1 MAEKIERKLNITPGR
16 EVSVPCS
23 KCAGKTAH
31 EIVGSFDESGS
42 EDRYNY
48 YWSNN
53 YQIIFCKGC
62 KIISFRHL
70 SSNSEDYVQV
80 DHDEWT
86 YDEHEAL
93 YPSRLEGRRDIGDGA
108 RFLPVETR
116 QIYTETLQALSNN
129 SPVLAGIGLR
139 ALVETICK
147 EREAAGRNLLEKIDS
162 LAEQRILT
170 PGSAQI
176 LHRVRTLGNAAAHEV
191 KPHSEKQLGFA
202 MDIVEHLLKDVYII
216 PKLVEQEFKE

>member
-1 MAEKIERKLNITPGR
+1 MAESYERKLNTEPGR
-16 EVSVPCS
+16 EISVPCS
-23 KCAGKTAH
+23 KCAGRTAH
-31 EIVGSFDESGS
+31 EIVVSFDESGS
-42 EDRYNY
+42 DDRYNFH
-48 YWSNN
+48 WSSN
-53 YQIIFCKGC
+53 YQIISCKGC
-62 KIISFRHL
+62 KVLSFRKA

-80 DHDEWT
+80 DHDEWI
-86 YDEHEAL
+86 YDEQEAL
-93 YPSRLEGRRDIGDGA
+93 YPSRIEGRRDIGDEA
-108 RFLPVETR
+108 RFLPAETR

-170 PGSAQI
+170 PGSARI
-176 LHRVRTLGNAAAHEV
+176 LHKVRTLGNAAAHEV
-191 KPHSEKQLGFA
+191 KPHNEKQLGFA

-216 PKLVEQEFKE
+216 PKLVEQEFKD

>member
-1 MAEKIERKLNITPGR
+1 MAEKLERTLNTAAER
-16 EVSVPCS
+16 EISVPCL

-31 EIVGSFDESGS
+31 TIVASFDESGS
-42 EDRYNY
+42 EDKYNY
-48 YWSNN
+48 YWSEN

-62 KIISFRHL
+62 KVISFRRCA
-70 SSNSEDYVQV
+70 SNSEDYVQI
-80 DHDEWT
+80 DDDEWI
-86 YDEHEAL
+86 YDEHETL
-93 YPSRLEGRRDIGDGA
+93 YPSRLEGRRDIGDEA
-108 RFLPVETR
+108 RFLPAETR

-147 EREAAGRNLLEKIDS
+147 ERNATGKNLLEKIDN

-170 PGSAQI
+170 PGSAKI
-176 LHRVRTLGNAAAHEV
+176 LHKVRTLGNAAAHEV

-216 PKLVEQEFKE
+216 PKLVEQEFKD